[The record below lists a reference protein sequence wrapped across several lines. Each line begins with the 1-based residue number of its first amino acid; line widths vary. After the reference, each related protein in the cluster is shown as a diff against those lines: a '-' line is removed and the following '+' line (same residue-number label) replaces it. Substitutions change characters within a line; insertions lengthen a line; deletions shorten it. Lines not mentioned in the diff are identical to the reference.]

1 MNHSHLFFTKQV
13 NHHHV
18 RLKYF
23 FILIL
28 LAGFSGIS
36 LADEVVATVNGKKIT
51 KQQLDEYFKYRQAT
65 TKQDISHDEKG
76 VLQEMINR
84 ELLMEQV
91 KKKKLDKNPKL
102 NYVIKQ
108 QSNDLYIQALLR
120 ESDVAKPVPDDEVQK
135 VYDEKV
141 KNHKIK
147 EYKIAHIL
155 TKTEQ
160 EAKDVI
166 AELDG
171 GADFADVAKKKSSG
185 PSAKEGG
192 ELGWMNSAQLN
203 NMPSFAQAVSELT
216 KGSYTKTPVKTQ
228 YGWHVAK
235 LEDERVV
242 PPPTLKELHN
252 QIVTALRQQ
261 RLQEYVKGLREKA
274 KIKIDLK

>member
-1 MNHSHLFFTKQV
+1 MSV
-13 NHHHV
+13 
-18 RLKYF
+18 LKYF

-235 LEDERVV
+235 LEDEREV